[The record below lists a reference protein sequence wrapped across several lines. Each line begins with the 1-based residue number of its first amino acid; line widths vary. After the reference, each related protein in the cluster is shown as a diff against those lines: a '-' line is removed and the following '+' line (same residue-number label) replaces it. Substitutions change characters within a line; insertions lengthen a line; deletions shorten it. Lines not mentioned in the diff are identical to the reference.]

1 MPFRL
6 KVSLA
11 VLLSL
16 LTIALVGPL
25 IVPILPVPDTV
36 PEAQLADPDSQF
48 VEVDGVTVH
57 YKTAGVEGEGPTF
70 VLIHGF
76 GSSTYTWHEV
86 MADFGELGR
95 VIAFDLPAFGLTERP
110 LPNDWDSNPYT
121 PQAQVDL
128 TLGLLDALNIGQAVL
143 IGHSSGGVVAAQV
156 AVKQPERV
164 AGLVLVDAPILS
176 GGRNAPRFLLRLPQ
190 INRLGPVFMRQFAGQ
205 PGTDFLRNAWSDPDS
220 LDEETLEAY
229 RKPLQAN
236 DWDRAL
242 WEYAK
247 VNGTVRLEPDLP
259 RLSLPTLVL
268 TGTDDEIVP
277 PEQSERLAETLPDAT
292 LEAFED
298 CGHVPHEEC
307 PAPFTDAVTTWLQE
321 QNATTDF

>member
-16 LTIALVGPL
+16 LVLALVGPL

-36 PEAQLADPDSQF
+36 SEAQLADSDSQF
-48 VEVDGVTVH
+48 VEVNGVRVH
-57 YKTAGVEGEGPTF
+57 YKSSGAVDDRPAF

-86 MADFGELGR
+86 MIELGELGR

-110 LPNDWDSNPYT
+110 LPAEWDSNPYT
-121 PQAQVDL
+121 PQAQVEL
-128 TLGLLDALNIGQAVL
+128 TLGLLDALEVDEVVL
-143 IGHSSGGVVAAQV
+143 IGHSSGGIVATQV
-156 AVKQPERV
+156 ALAQPERV
-164 AGLVLVDAPILS
+164 AGLVLVDAPVLAE
-176 GGRNAPRFLLRLPQ
+176 GRNAPRFLLRLPQ
-190 INRLGPVFMRQFAGQ
+190 VNRLGPIFMRQFAGQ
-205 PGTDFLRNAWSDPDS
+205 PGTDFLTNAWSDPDS
-220 LDEETLEAY
+220 LDEETLKAY

-236 DWDRAL
+236 NWDRAL

-247 VNGTVRLEPDLP
+247 VNGAAGLESDLP
-259 RLSLPTLVL
+259 RLTLPTLVV
-268 TGTDDEIVP
+268 TGADDAVVP

-292 LEAFED
+292 FETFD
-298 CGHVPHEEC
+298 ACGHVPQEEC
-307 PAPFTDAVTTWLQE
+307 PAPFTDAVKAWLEE
-321 QNATTDF
+321 QNVVANL

>member
-25 IVPILPVPDTV
+25 IVPVLPAPDTV
-36 PEAQLADPDSQF
+36 AVAQLADPDSQF
-48 VEVDGVTVH
+48 VEVDEVRVH
-57 YKTAGVEGEGPTF
+57 YKTAGAEGESPTF

-86 MADFGELGR
+86 MGDFGELGQ

-110 LPNDWDSNPYT
+110 LPDEWESNPYT

-128 TLGLLDALNIGQAVL
+128 TLGLLDALNVEQAILV
-143 IGHSSGGVVAAQV
+143 GHSSGGVLATQV
-156 AVKQPERV
+156 ATEQPERV
-164 AGLVLVDAPILS
+164 AGLVLVDAPVLA

-205 PGTDFLRNAWSDPDS
+205 PGTDFLRSAWSNSDS

-229 RKPLQAN
+229 RKPLQVN

-247 VNGTVRLEPDLP
+247 VNGTVRLEPELP
-259 RLSLPTLVL
+259 SLNLPTLVL
-268 TGTDDEIVP
+268 TGADDAVVP
-277 PEQSERLAETLPDAT
+277 PEQSERLAKALPDAT
-292 LEAFED
+292 SEAFEN
-298 CGHVPHEEC
+298 CGHVPQEEC
-307 PAPFTDAVTTWLQE
+307 PVPFTNVVTTWLQAR
-321 QNATTDF
+321 NVITGF